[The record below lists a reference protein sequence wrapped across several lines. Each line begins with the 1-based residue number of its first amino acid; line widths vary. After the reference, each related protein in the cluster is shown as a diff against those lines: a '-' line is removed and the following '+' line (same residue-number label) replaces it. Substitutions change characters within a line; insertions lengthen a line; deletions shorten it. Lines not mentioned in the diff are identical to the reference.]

1 LASKTNTYTN
11 SVTGAEALLFGFE
24 PCSSIVYLRFPQC

>member
-1 LASKTNTYTN
+1 
-11 SVTGAEALLFGFE
+11 LFGFE